1 MPGKVDWSEFYENVC
16 NVYNT
21 DEPVIEA
28 VGAVLV
34 NPNTF
39 SRIKTVFDYIFGK
52 SGLTEVYTHFI
63 QIDEDDKVSIKPIY
77 GKQDKRSYIVITCDG
92 LPYLQGI
99 DVIQNCF
106 ICVECRIKFESLAS
120 VTIHKRNTAHFKFYM
135 QYGNIV
141 FRIGGFHLELNMLRS
156 YINLNWPISYSEI
169 AKFAQFVSPKAQL
182 VMHKVKEN
190 VIQTKITAPDHLIIL
205 YKQIGVN

>member
-1 MPGKVDWSEFYENVC
+1 M
-16 NVYNT
+16 
-21 DEPVIEA
+21 
-28 VGAVLV
+28 
-34 NPNTF
+34 
-39 SRIKTVFDYIFGK
+39 
-52 SGLTEVYTHFI
+52 
-63 QIDEDDKVSIKPIY
+63 
-77 GKQDKRSYIVITCDG
+77 ITCDG

-156 YINLNWPISYSEI
+156 YINLNWHISYSEI

-182 VMHKVKEN
+182 VMHKVSDFHKS
-190 VIQTKITAPDHLIIL
+190 TDLFLASRTAKLREML
-205 YKQIGVN
+205 YPFVKFCKKKQFRS